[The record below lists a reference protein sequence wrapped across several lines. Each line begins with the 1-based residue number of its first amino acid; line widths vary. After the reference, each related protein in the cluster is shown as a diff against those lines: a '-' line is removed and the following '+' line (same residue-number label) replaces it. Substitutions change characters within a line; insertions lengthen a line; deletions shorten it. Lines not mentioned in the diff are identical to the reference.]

1 MAERGFRKWIIT
13 ITVIL
18 ASLLEL
24 IDTTVVN
31 VSLPQIMGN
40 LGATLEDV
48 GWVVTAYAV
57 ANVIILPMSGWLSL
71 KFGRRNYFV
80 FSIVVFT
87 IASFFCGNA
96 HNIWELIAFRFIQG
110 LGGGGLLSTAQAIL
124 IETWPKEQLGMATA
138 MFGLGVVVGPTIGP
152 TIGGYITD
160 HFSWPWIFYVN
171 IPLGI
176 IAMLLTLEYIR
187 GRRDKTMAN
196 QSIDWLGIFLLT
208 VSVGSLQIVLER
220 GESEDWFN
228 TTYIIVLS
236 FVALL
241 GLVLFTWQ
249 ELTFEHPVVDFHILK
264 NRAFSIGIFTTF
276 ILGFGLFGSVFIFPV
291 FVQNLLGFTAQ
302 QTGELLIPGGLA
314 TIIMMPFVGSMLKRN
329 FPPQVMATIGFIF
342 FFAFTEMLRRSDLTS
357 GWNDFVLPLIIRG
370 IGLSLLFVPLTTLA
384 LSGLQGKDI
393 AQGTGLNNMMRQLGG
408 SFGIALITTV
418 LHLRQGFHRNIL
430 LQHVNINNPAL
441 TERVNMLT
449 KGFMAKGY
457 SLLDAQHAAYRAIEG
472 AVTKQTYLLSY
483 LDGFYFV
490 GIFFLFCIPL
500 LYLQPFKRG
509 SAGAKAAAEA
519 H

>member
-1 MAERGFRKWIIT
+1 MAEKGFRKWIIT
-13 ITVIL
+13 LTVIL

-31 VSLPQIMGN
+31 VSLPNIMGN

-71 KFGRRNYFV
+71 KFGRRNYFL
-80 FSIVVFT
+80 FSIILFT
-87 IASFFCGNA
+87 VSSFFCGNA
-96 HNIWELIAFRFIQG
+96 HNIWELIIFRFIQG

-124 IETWPKEQLGMATA
+124 IETWPKEELGMATA
-138 MFGLGVVVGPTIGP
+138 LFGLGVVVGPTLGP
-152 TIGGYITD
+152 TLGGWITD
-160 HFSWPWIFYVN
+160 HYSWPWIFYIN

-176 IAMLLTLEYIR
+176 IAIMMVLNYIR
-187 GRRDKTMAN
+187 GVKDSSMADKG
-196 QSIDWLGIFLLT
+196 IDWLGIFLLAI
-208 VSVGSLQIVLER
+208 SVGSLQTVLER

-228 TTYIIVLS
+228 TTYITVLS
-236 FVALL
+236 FAAAIGTVS
-241 GLVLFTWQ
+241 FIWR
-249 ELTFEHPVVDFHILK
+249 ELTFDHPVVDLHILK
-264 NRAFSIGIFTTF
+264 NRAFSVGIFTTF

-291 FVQNLLGFTAQ
+291 FAQTLLGFTAQ

-314 TIIMMPFVGSMLKRN
+314 TIFMMPMVGQLLKRN
-329 FPPQVMATIGFIF
+329 FPPQIMASLGFVIFFIF
-342 FFAFTEMLRRSDLTS
+342 TLMLRNSNLES
-357 GWNDFVLPLIIRG
+357 GPGDFVFPLIIRG
-370 IGLSLLFVPLTTLA
+370 LGLSLLFVPLTTLA
-384 LSGLQGKDI
+384 LSGLTGKDI

-408 SFGIALITTV
+408 SFGIAIITTL
-418 LHLRQGFHRNIL
+418 LHLRQGYHRNL
-430 LQHVNINNPAL
+430 LIGDINQYNPAF
-441 TERVNMLT
+441 TDRYNSYVNAFLA
-449 KGFMAKGY
+449 KGFA
-457 SLLDAQHAAYRAIEG
+457 LQEAQQAAYRAIEG

-500 LYLQPFKRG
+500 LYIQPFKKG
-509 SAGAKAAAEA
+509 NAAAAAGA

>member
-1 MAERGFRKWIIT
+1 MAEAGFRKWIIT

-71 KFGRRNYFV
+71 KFGRRNYFL
-80 FSIVVFT
+80 FSIILFT

-96 HNIWELIAFRFIQG
+96 HNIWELILFRFIQG

-138 MFGLGVVVGPTIGP
+138 MFGLGVVVGPTLGP
-152 TIGGYITD
+152 TMGGYITD
-160 HFSWPWIFYVN
+160 HFSWPWIFYIN

-176 IAMLLTLEYIR
+176 IATFFTFEYIK
-187 GRRDKTMAN
+187 GQRDRTLSE
-196 QSIDWLGIFLLT
+196 QRIDWLGIFLLT
-208 VSVGSLQIVLER
+208 ISVGSLQVVLER
-220 GESEDWFN
+220 GESEDWFQ
-228 TTYIIVLS
+228 TPYITVLAIVAAVGS
-236 FVALL
+236 VA
-241 GLVLFTWQ
+241 FIWQ
-249 ELTFEHPVVDFHILK
+249 ELTMPNPVVDIRILK
-264 NRAFSIGIFTTF
+264 NRSFTIGIFLTF

-291 FVQNLLGFTAQ
+291 FAQNLLGFSAQ
-302 QTGELLIPGGLA
+302 QTGEMLIPGGLV
-314 TIIMMPFVGSMLKRN
+314 TIFMMPMVGVLLRKGV
-329 FPPQVMATIGFIF
+329 PPQIMATVGFILF
-342 FFAFTEMLRRSDLTS
+342 FVFTEMLRRSTLGS
-357 GWNDFVLPLIIRG
+357 GWNDFIFPLIIRG
-370 IGLSLLFVPLTTLA
+370 MGLSLLFVPLTTLA
-384 LSGLQGKDI
+384 LAGLQGKDI

-408 SFGIALITTV
+408 SFGIAIITTL
-418 LHLRQGFHRNIL
+418 LHLRQGYHRNIL
-430 LQHVNINNPAL
+430 LEHVNVYDSAFTDRYNQLNSGFLA
-441 TERVNMLT
+441 
-449 KGFMAKGY
+449 KGFSMM
-457 SLLDAQHAAYRAIEG
+457 DAQQAAYKVIEL
-472 AVTKQTYLLSY
+472 AVVKQTYLLSY

-500 LYLQPFKRG
+500 LFLQPLRVK
-509 SAGAKAAAEA
+509 SSSMAVDA

>member
-1 MAERGFRKWIIT
+1 MAEVGFRKWIIT

-24 IDTTVVN
+24 VDTTVVN

-71 KFGRRNYFV
+71 QFGRRNYFV
-80 FSIVVFT
+80 FSIILFT
-87 IASFFCGNA
+87 VSSFFCGNA
-96 HNIWELIAFRFIQG
+96 HNIWELVAFRFIQG

-138 MFGLGVVVGPTIGP
+138 MFGLGVVVGPTLGP
-152 TIGGYITD
+152 TLGGYITD
-160 HFSWPWIFYVN
+160 QFSWPWIFYIN

-176 IAMLLTLEYIR
+176 IATLLTLEYIR
-187 GRRDKTMAN
+187 GMRDKSM
-196 QSIDWLGIFLLT
+196 QGQRIDWLGIFLLT
-208 VSVGSLQIVLER
+208 VSVGALQIVLER
-220 GESEDWFN
+220 GESEDWFE
-228 TTYIIVLS
+228 TSYITVLS
-236 FVALL
+236 FVAVVGLL
-241 GLVLFTWQ
+241 SFIWQ
-249 ELTFEHPVVDFHILK
+249 ELTIPTPVVDLRIMK
-264 NRAFSIGIFTTF
+264 SRAFAVGIFTTF

-291 FVQNLLGFTAQ
+291 FAQNLLGFTAQ

-314 TIIMMPFVGSMLKRN
+314 TIFMMPMVGQFLKRG
-329 FPPQVMATIGFIF
+329 FPAQIMAVFGFILF
-342 FFAFTEMLRRSDLTS
+342 FVFTEMLRRSSLSS
-357 GWNDFVLPLIIRG
+357 GWGDFVWPLVVRG

-408 SFGIALITTV
+408 SFGIAIITTL
-418 LHLRQGFHRNIL
+418 LHLRQGYHRNQL
-430 LQHVNINNPAL
+430 LEHVNIYDPAL
-441 TERVNMLT
+441 NERVNMLT
-449 KGFMAKGY
+449 QSFVAKGF
-457 SLLDAQHAAYRAIEG
+457 SLLDAQQAAYKAIEG
-472 AVTKQTYLLSY
+472 AVLKQTYLLSY

-500 LYLQPFKRG
+500 LFLQPFKKANPAAA
-509 SAGAKAAAEA
+509 AGA

>member
-1 MAERGFRKWIIT
+1 MAEQGFRKWIIT
-13 ITVIL
+13 LTVIL

-71 KFGRRNYFV
+71 KFGRRNYFL
-80 FSIVVFT
+80 FSIILFT
-87 IASFFCGNA
+87 VASFFCGNA

-110 LGGGGLLSTAQAIL
+110 IGGGGLLSTAQAIL

-138 MFGLGVVVGPTIGP
+138 LFGLGVVVGPTLGP
-152 TIGGYITD
+152 TLGGFITD
-160 HFSWPWIFYVN
+160 HFSWPWIFYIN

-176 IAMLLTLEYIR
+176 IAVLMTLEFIS
-187 GRRDKTMAN
+187 GHRDKSMSE
-196 QSIDWLGIFLLT
+196 QGIDWLGIVLLT
-208 VSVGSLQIVLER
+208 VSVGSLQTVLER

-228 TTYIIVLS
+228 TTYITVLS
-236 FVALL
+236 FAALI
-241 GLVLFTWQ
+241 GLVSFVWRET
-249 ELTFEHPVVDFHILK
+249 TYDHPVVDFRILK
-264 NRAFSIGIFTTF
+264 NRAFTIGIFTTF
-276 ILGFGLFGSVFIFPV
+276 ILGFGLFGSVFIFPI
-291 FVQNLLGFTAQ
+291 FAQNLLGFTAQ
-302 QTGELLIPGGLA
+302 QTGEMLIPGGLS
-314 TIIMMPFVGSMLKRN
+314 TIIMMPMVGVLLRKG
-329 FPPQVMATIGFIF
+329 FPAQIMATLGFILF
-342 FFAFTEMLRRSDLTS
+342 FLFTIMLRNSNLES
-357 GWNDFVLPLIIRG
+357 GWGDFVVPLMVRG

-384 LSGLQGKDI
+384 LSGLTGKDI

-408 SFGIALITTV
+408 SFGIALITTI
-418 LHLRQGFHRNIL
+418 LHIRQGYHRNIL
-430 LQHVNINNPAL
+430 LQNINEYNPAY
-441 TERVNMLT
+441 TERYNGFVNRLMSN
-449 KGFMAKGY
+449 GM
-457 SLLDAQHAAYRAIEG
+457 SLQDAQHAAYAAVEG
-472 AVTKQTYLLSY
+472 AVTRQTYLLSY

-490 GIFFLFCIPL
+490 GIFFLISIPL

-509 SAGAKAAAEA
+509 NAAAAGGA

>member
-1 MAERGFRKWIIT
+1 MAEAGFRKWIIT
-13 ITVIL
+13 LTVIL

-57 ANVIILPMSGWLSL
+57 ANVIILPMSGWLSQ

-80 FSIVVFT
+80 FSIILFT
-87 IASFFCGNA
+87 VSSFFCGNA
-96 HNIWELIAFRFIQG
+96 HNIWELVAFRFIQG
-110 LGGGGLLSTAQAIL
+110 LGGGGLLSTSQAIL

-138 MFGLGVVVGPTIGP
+138 MFGLGVVVGPTLGP

-176 IAMLLTLEYIR
+176 IATLFTLQYVR
-187 GRRDKTMAN
+187 GRKDRSMKN
-196 QSIDWLGIFLLT
+196 QRIDWLGIFLLT
-208 VSVGSLQIVLER
+208 VSVGALQVVLER
-220 GESEDWFN
+220 GESEDWFQ
-228 TTYIIVLS
+228 TPYIAVLAFIAAIGTIS
-236 FVALL
+236 FV
-241 GLVLFTWQ
+241 WQ
-249 ELTFEHPVVDFHILK
+249 ELTIPNPVVDIRIMK
-264 NRAFSIGIFTTF
+264 NRSFSLGIILTF

-291 FVQNLLGFTAQ
+291 FAQNLLGFSAQ
-302 QTGELLIPGGLA
+302 QTGEMLIPGGLV
-314 TIIMMPFVGSMLKRN
+314 TIFMMPIVGQLLRRGV
-329 FPPQVMATIGFIF
+329 PPQILAVAGFVMFFI
-342 FFAFTEMLRRSDLTS
+342 FTEMLRHSNLTS
-357 GWNDFVLPLIIRG
+357 GWNDFIIPLIVRG

-384 LSGLQGKDI
+384 LAGLTGKDI

-408 SFGIALITTV
+408 SFGIAIITTL
-418 LHLRQGFHRNIL
+418 LHLRQGYHRNIL
-430 LQHVNINNPAL
+430 LENVNTFDPEFNTRFNLIQHNLVA
-441 TERVNMLT
+441 
-449 KGFMAKGY
+449 KGFSMM
-457 SLLDAQHAAYRAIEG
+457 DAQQAAYKAIEG
-472 AVTKQTYLLSY
+472 AVIRQTYLLSY

-500 LYLQPFKRG
+500 LFIIPFKLKR
-509 SAGAKAAAEA
+509 SAIPMDA